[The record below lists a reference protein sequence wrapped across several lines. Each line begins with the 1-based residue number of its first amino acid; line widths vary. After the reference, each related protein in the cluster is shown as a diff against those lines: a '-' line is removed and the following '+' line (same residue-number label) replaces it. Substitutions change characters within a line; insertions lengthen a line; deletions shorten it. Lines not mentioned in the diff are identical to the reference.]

1 MCYTDRFGL
10 KNIYCKNSV
19 SKDFNGNDNNISPI
33 NDLKGYIINNGFKD
47 YSAEGVSSYFTYR
60 YPIINLTMF
69 NGIERLDTGS
79 IVLDGKI
86 YSYWKPCFREKRT
99 NEREAI
105 SKVKLLILKS
115 IQKIVKNK
123 QVIGITLSGGLDSSL
138 LLAMCRNLYPN
149 RKIYTYSC
157 GFYGDDEFKFSRQIA
172 KKFSDKH
179 KEIILG
185 KEDFVGKNSITAS
198 LIKHKC
204 APLHPNEVALAYLEM
219 EAKQDLCDVVLCG
232 EGADDIF
239 GGYGHN
245 LRMYKTYNG
254 ELSNFFSYFINNYR
268 YFTEKDRESILL
280 PKYNV
285 NIEKYYNVLHE
296 INSPLVN
303 KNKVLYF
310 IQRIHT
316 RGLIERGNNALS
328 YNNFNDGFPY
338 IDDDLVEYVNSLP
351 FEMKVHW
358 KGNDEPKNIE
368 KLSYVEI
375 SEKYDITKYILKKVA
390 EEYLPNNII
399 YRKKK
404 GFPVPFDLWF
414 KDDEKW
420 NLDENIF
427 KSKNISN
434 FSGWKK
440 FMLINLNMFVNIFNN
455 YKI

>member
-1 MCYTDRFGL
+1 
-10 KNIYCKNSV
+10 
-19 SKDFNGNDNNISPI
+19 
-33 NDLKGYIINNGFKD
+33 
-47 YSAEGVSSYFTYR
+47 
-60 YPIINLTMF
+60 
-69 NGIERLDTGS
+69 
-79 IVLDGKI
+79 
-86 YSYWKPCFREKRT
+86 
-99 NEREAI
+99 
-105 SKVKLLILKS
+105 
-115 IQKIVKNK
+115 
-123 QVIGITLSGGLDSSL
+123 
-138 LLAMCRNLYPN
+138 
-149 RKIYTYSC
+149 
-157 GFYGDDEFKFSRQIA
+157 
-172 KKFSDKH
+172 
-179 KEIILG
+179 
-185 KEDFVGKNSITAS
+185 
-198 LIKHKC
+198 
-204 APLHPNEVALAYLEM
+204 
-219 EAKQDLCDVVLCG
+219 
-232 EGADDIF
+232 
-239 GGYGHN
+239 
-245 LRMYKTYNG
+245 MYKTYNG